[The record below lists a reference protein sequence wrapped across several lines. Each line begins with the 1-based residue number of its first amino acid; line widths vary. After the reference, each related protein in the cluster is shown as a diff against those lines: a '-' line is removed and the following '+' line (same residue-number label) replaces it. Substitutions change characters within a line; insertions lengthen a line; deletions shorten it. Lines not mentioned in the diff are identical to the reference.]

1 MELTIVLG
9 IMSCYITGNTLWRY
23 LTYKERKRES
33 VMETVFKSREQFKKE
48 NNFGD

>member
-1 MELTIVLG
+1 MELTIVLA
-9 IMSCYITGNTLWRY
+9 IMSCYITGSIVWRT

-33 VMETVFKSREQFKKE
+33 VMETVYKSREQFKKE